1 MRENGTIGAL
11 PVTTIPDW
19 RPAMNARYN
28 RRRFLQSAATIAVAA
43 GGTQAWGA
51 PAVLSQTSPNSKLN
65 IAGIGVGGRGG
76 AHVESSLY
84 ENLVAVC
91 DAVDRTVNGCL
102 GRVEKHNKDHQ
113 LNRPLPKSFYDYR
126 QMFDKMHKDI
136 DAVFVATP
144 DHQHAPASMMA
155 IKLGKHV
162 YCEKPLT
169 YTIDEARRLATAAR
183 EQKVATQMGNQG
195 RAEEGWRQLCEMI
208 EAGAIGNVKQ
218 VHVWTD
224 RPGIPAR
231 FWWPQ
236 GSGRPAG
243 SDPVP
248 AGLHWDEWLGPAPER
263 PYLNTYRDGKFQ
275 GKPVYQPFVW
285 RGWWDFGTGAL
296 GDIGCHAISGTFS
309 ALKIQFASAVEL
321 IRDSG
326 DMTSEMFPSSSVIR
340 WEIPARGDMPAC
352 ELFWYDGGDYPPREI
367 ADVPEGQPMP
377 DNGTILVGDQGKL
390 SFYGSPRLM
399 PESRMQDYKLP
410 APTIPRCESDHF
422 GEWVTACK
430 GGRPAFSNFDHAG
443 PLTEFVLLGNLALV
457 PASGEKCSG
466 TVLP

>member
-1 MRENGTIGAL
+1 
-11 PVTTIPDW
+11 
-19 RPAMNARYN
+19 MNARYN
-28 RRRFLQSAATIAVAA
+28 RRRFLQSAAAIAVAA

-51 PAVLSQTSPNSKLN
+51 PAILSETSPNSKLN

-76 AHVESSLY
+76 AHVESSLD

-91 DAVDRTVNGCL
+91 DAVDGTVNGCL

-169 YTIDEARRLATAAR
+169 LHDRRGSPAGDGGAGAESGHADGQPGPSGRGLAAALRNDLGRRHWQRPASARLDGPAGHPGQVLVAARQRAARRLR
-183 EQKVATQMGNQG
+183 S
-195 RAEEGWRQLCEMI
+195 C
-208 EAGAIGNVKQ
+208 
-218 VHVWTD
+218 
-224 RPGIPAR
+224 
-231 FWWPQ
+231 
-236 GSGRPAG
+236 
-243 SDPVP
+243 P

-263 PYLNTYRDGKFQ
+263 PYLDTYRDGKFQ

-309 ALKIQFASAVEL
+309 ALKIEFASAVEL
-321 IRDSG
+321 IQRQRRHD
-326 DMTSEMFPSSSVIR
+326 R
-340 WEIPARGDMPAC
+340 RN
-352 ELFWYDGGDYPPREI
+352 
-367 ADVPEGQPMP
+367 VPQLLDDP
-377 DNGTILVGDQGKL
+377 
-390 SFYGSPRLM
+390 
-399 PESRMQDYKLP
+399 
-410 APTIPRCESDHF
+410 
-422 GEWVTACK
+422 
-430 GGRPAFSNFDHAG
+430 
-443 PLTEFVLLGNLALV
+443 LGNSRPRRHASVRIVLV
-457 PASGEKCSG
+457 RRRILSAA
-466 TVLP
+466 